1 MMRVEICKP
10 RALMAS
16 IGIMGRKG
24 VSEERSHLQW
34 QTHCTMG
41 ENVVVGRKRLVATG
55 QSSLWCAQP
64 AHACALHE
72 ACWREDR
79 AAACRTG
86 RPRALQMCWGMKGAR
101 KGKGMQRG
109 GDGDN
114 NREPLGHGLEGLIPA
129 FKVSTHCWSGYV
141 HQAPMG

>member
-86 RPRALQMCWGMKGAR
+86 RPRHCKCVGEGRGRVKVKGCNAVVMATTIASRWDTALKA
-101 KGKGMQRG
+101 
-109 GDGDN
+109 
-114 NREPLGHGLEGLIPA
+114 
-129 FKVSTHCWSGYV
+129 
-141 HQAPMG
+141 